1 MKNIPYQ
8 QNAVNELT
16 DKTIRLLNLGGKR
29 HKIVCEAP
37 TGAGKTVMT
46 CQALANITDELKERG
61 DSRYQ
66 EVAYIWFA
74 PRKLHLQS
82 YVSLKNA
89 FGETRKLRPVMFD
102 EIDQSEGI
110 QSGEILFVN
119 WESVNKESN
128 VMVRENESFASLY
141 EIARRTQEEYDLPIV
156 AIIDEEH
163 MFWSKTAD
171 KSAAVLER
179 INPAVELRISATP
192 KTLHPD
198 EKVKVYRQDV
208 IAAEMIKKEVV
219 LNPDIELDFSEE
231 RTLNENL
238 IKAALY
244 NPQNQKSR
252 FQKRKIKKNGKRF
265 VDSLYSLID
274 LKTI

>member
-141 EIARRTQEEYDLPIV
+141 DSAVIILTTFNFNDFLLTPIAHHSL
-156 AIIDEEH
+156 
-163 MFWSKTAD
+163 
-171 KSAAVLER
+171 
-179 INPAVELRISATP
+179 
-192 KTLHPD
+192 
-198 EKVKVYRQDV
+198 
-208 IAAEMIKKEVV
+208 
-219 LNPDIELDFSEE
+219 
-231 RTLNENL
+231 
-238 IKAALY
+238 
-244 NPQNQKSR
+244 
-252 FQKRKIKKNGKRF
+252 
-265 VDSLYSLID
+265 DSLSLYILLTASAESFIISRND
-274 LKTI
+274 AGAITSICSPNERSKERSS

>member
-219 LNPDIELDFSEE
+219 LNPDIELDSA
-231 RTLNENL
+231 RLL
-238 IKAALY
+238 
-244 NPQNQKSR
+244 S
-252 FQKRKIKKNGKRF
+252 
-265 VDSLYSLID
+265 
-274 LKTI
+274 

>member
-8 QNAVNELT
+8 QNAINELT

-29 HKIVCEAP
+29 HKIVFEAP

-46 CQALANITDELKERG
+46 CQALANITDELIERG

-82 YVSLKNA
+82 YASLKNV
-89 FGETRKLRPVMFD
+89 FGETRKLRPVIFD

-110 QSGEILFVN
+110 QPGEILFVN

-141 EIARRTQEEYDLPIV
+141 EIARRTQEEYDRNTCSGQKLLINRQQCWNVLIRLWNCVFRPLP
-156 AIIDEEH
+156 
-163 MFWSKTAD
+163 
-171 KSAAVLER
+171 
-179 INPAVELRISATP
+179 
-192 KTLHPD
+192 
-198 EKVKVYRQDV
+198 
-208 IAAEMIKKEVV
+208 
-219 LNPDIELDFSEE
+219 
-231 RTLNENL
+231 
-238 IKAALY
+238 
-244 NPQNQKSR
+244 
-252 FQKRKIKKNGKRF
+252 KRF
-265 VDSLYSLID
+265 ILMR
-274 LKTI
+274 K

>member
-29 HKIVCEAP
+29 HKIVFEAP

-82 YVSLKNA
+82 YASLKNA

-110 QSGEILFVN
+110 QTRLTRVKAYNPEKYCLSTGKASTRKAML
-119 WESVNKESN
+119 W
-128 VMVRENESFASLY
+128 FA
-141 EIARRTQEEYDLPIV
+141 
-156 AIIDEEH
+156 
-163 MFWSKTAD
+163 KTKALLLCM
-171 KSAAVLER
+171 KL
-179 INPAVELRISATP
+179 
-192 KTLHPD
+192 PD
-198 EKVKVYRQDV
+198 EH
-208 IAAEMIKKEVV
+208 
-219 LNPDIELDFSEE
+219 
-231 RTLNENL
+231 
-238 IKAALY
+238 
-244 NPQNQKSR
+244 
-252 FQKRKIKKNGKRF
+252 KKN
-265 VDSLYSLID
+265 
-274 LKTI
+274 TICPLLPS

>member
-110 QSGEILFVN
+110 QSGEMSPL
-119 WESVNKESN
+119 
-128 VMVRENESFASLY
+128 
-141 EIARRTQEEYDLPIV
+141 
-156 AIIDEEH
+156 
-163 MFWSKTAD
+163 
-171 KSAAVLER
+171 
-179 INPAVELRISATP
+179 
-192 KTLHPD
+192 
-198 EKVKVYRQDV
+198 
-208 IAAEMIKKEVV
+208 
-219 LNPDIELDFSEE
+219 
-231 RTLNENL
+231 
-238 IKAALY
+238 
-244 NPQNQKSR
+244 
-252 FQKRKIKKNGKRF
+252 
-265 VDSLYSLID
+265 
-274 LKTI
+274 